1 MIKESYIAHCKL
13 YGGNGEE
20 LADGNSILND
30 VEFESAAEFYNT
42 VKSKLLKDA
51 PNAKNIII
59 VGVFK
64 L

>member
-1 MIKESYIAHCKL
+1 MIKGSYIVHSKL
-13 YGGNGEE
+13 YGGNSEV
-20 LADGNSILND
+20 LADGNTILND
-30 VEFESAAEFYNT
+30 AEFESAAEFYNT

-51 PNAKNIII
+51 PNANNIII